1 MTHPQV
7 ISNICIS
14 KNFQCSSIRKI
25 WTGDDSTDRQK
36 TEGRTD
42 KMIGI
47 LPPPPPLE
55 KTFVCGGYK
64 YYKFSILYPNLNIC
78 TLYMYVYMYNKT
90 ASFLKCLII
99 SLMA

>member
-7 ISNICIS
+7 MSNFCIS
-14 KNFQCSSIRKI
+14 KNLQCSSMRKI

-47 LPPPPPLE
+47 
-55 KTFVCGGYK
+55 
-64 YYKFSILYPNLNIC
+64 
-78 TLYMYVYMYNKT
+78 
-90 ASFLKCLII
+90 
-99 SLMA
+99 